1 MCKNFRHLPLIR
13 SGRGTPAGV
22 TGAATG
28 PRHLLQQS
36 RYLRQKQ
43 LPRRGFAVNR
53 RYSTSSIGMTRR
65 KVHAWVFGFGAA
77 AIVLLQR
84 TDILHAQ
91 TSGPRP
97 AADPRAA
104 AQAANPGGAA
114 GVLEGTVTLT
124 CKPGTVG
131 CVDRPYHV
139 GLFVQGERTGTPP
152 IQVYASPQFS
162 LRLAPGSYTISS
174 ADARGACCL
183 PILRP
188 ISVMIR
194 AGGLTRVEVRFE
206 PGLEL
211 PARGH

>member
-1 MCKNFRHLPLIR
+1 MIR
-13 SGRGTPAGV
+13 SGRERPAGV

-28 PRHLLQQS
+28 PRHFLQQS
-36 RYLRQKQ
+36 RYLRLQ
-43 LPRRGFAVNR
+43 LRRRGFAVNR
-53 RYSTSSIGMTRR
+53 RSSTSIGMTRR
-65 KVHAWVFGFGAA
+65 KVHAWVFFGFGAA

-84 TDILHAQ
+84 TDILRAQ

-97 AADPRAA
+97 AGDPRAA
-104 AQAANPGGAA
+104 AQAADPDGEGGI
-114 GVLEGTVTLT
+114 LEGTVTLI
-124 CKPGTVG
+124 CKTGVVG
-131 CVDRPYHV
+131 CVDRPYDV
-139 GLFVQGERTGTPP
+139 GLFVQGDRTGTPP

-162 LRLAPGSYTISS
+162 LRLAPGNYTISS

-211 PARGH
+211 PARGQ